1 MICQFR
7 TERECACPADTCAV
21 EDPVSPAPVII
32 PSWRSHLAAVAFGGA
47 VALSVFFSMSAWN
60 EQLGKDAK
68 IDQEVT
74 RHVSH

>member
-1 MICQFR
+1 MRCDFR
-7 TERECACPADTCAV
+7 TERECGCPAEACAV
-21 EDPVSPAPVII
+21 QPVTPAPVII

-68 IDQEVT
+68 IEQEN
-74 RHVSH
+74 VSARQN